1 MAETFFGPRLGALVD
16 SIQGSIQD
24 LIDGFFNGDE
34 PEVQDPLKPGELNGG
49 QGSGSGS
56 GGGGNGGSGNSGGGS
71 SSSGTS
77 GGSSSF
83 SFGFLQSRGCLAEV
97 KIKDCNTSG
106 LYSVADLPAYQL
118 TDGQILF
125 IDTIDVTHE
134 DAALPKDAL
143 NDKHALYLYGTT
155 FSKMSIRGTIF
166 FGEVCKGSS
175 GNIIQI
181 LTNWFNTNRV
191 TKSKKPVNVSI
202 SDKYK
207 ASVFI
212 VALNFG
218 QADPRLNSIKFT
230 IHGLVKP
237 TAQIGA

>member
-1 MAETFFGPRLGALVD
+1 MADTFFSAKLGAVTD
-16 SIQGSIQD
+16 YISG
-24 LIDGFFNGDE
+24 LIDRFFNDDE
-34 PEVQDPLKPGELNGG
+34 PQVLEPLEPSGITGG
-49 QGSGSGS
+49 AGSGSGA
-56 GGGGNGGSGNSGGGS
+56 GGSGASGGGS
-71 SSSGTS
+71 SSGGASS
-77 GGSSSF
+77 GGAGGGSSF

-97 KIKDCNTSG
+97 KIKDCSTSG
-106 LYSVADLPAYQL
+106 LYSVDGLPAYEL
-118 TDGQILF
+118 KDGQILF

-155 FSKMSIRGTIF
+155 FSRMSIKGTIF

-181 LTNWFNTNRV
+181 LTKWFNERRV
-191 TKSKKPVNVSI
+191 TKSKKPVSVSI

-207 ASVFI
+207 AGVFI

-218 QADPRLNSIKFT
+218 QADPKLNSIKFT